1 MITNQLIQTFIGPF
15 KKSYNRD
22 AWNRLS
28 SIGLQGIQCLKL
40 LLALCYNS
48 LRTVYLNFLKPT
60 IVLLSPRNEGSIKCK
75 SYTMKSVNP
84 ENEVVSDL
92 VITISYEMT
101 QALQNHTY

>member
-1 MITNQLIQTFIGPF
+1 
-15 KKSYNRD
+15 
-22 AWNRLS
+22 
-28 SIGLQGIQCLKL
+28 
-40 LLALCYNS
+40 
-48 LRTVYLNFLKPT
+48 
-60 IVLLSPRNEGSIKCK
+60 LSPRNEDNIKCK